1 MSSVPFTGWVCI
13 LIPSDMNFSSKVRTP
28 VFLLDWLLSSDHST
42 LIIAVSWRTV
52 VHEAKTFLVSKSLHG
67 EEQSAMIF
75 LQGEKANFDCSSIN
89 NKNSLE
95 FPLWLLN
102 YLQGVKNKR
111 DDYYATVKTKPEYVP
126 KEQSDIVSS
135 SVLPFI
141 PFIAKYY

>member
-1 MSSVPFTGWVCI
+1 
-13 LIPSDMNFSSKVRTP
+13 
-28 VFLLDWLLSSDHST
+28 
-42 LIIAVSWRTV
+42 
-52 VHEAKTFLVSKSLHG
+52 
-67 EEQSAMIF
+67 MIF

-111 DDYYATVKTKPEYVP
+111 DDYYVTEKTKPEYVP